1 MPLDLGSSQ
10 LTRKKIFWKYYKQ
23 LAAIMLA
30 LKLPSLPPAPPPQ
43 TSSSEMRHPQ
53 QQQQQIKPPSLIH
66 CRKNNN
72 SLETS
77 SSEEDLTAA
86 AEDKAAAAAA
96 ALEVMDQ
103 FETTSFIPR
112 SSSLE
117 ASSRVLGGH
126 AESVPEED
134 EEEVSF
140 IMAVWC
146 KRNKEMF

>member
-1 MPLDLGSSQ
+1 
-10 LTRKKIFWKYYKQ
+10 
-23 LAAIMLA
+23 MLA
-30 LKLPSLPPAPPPQ
+30 LKLPSLPPAPPR
-43 TSSSEMRHPQ
+43 TSSSSEMRHPQ
-53 QQQQQIKPPSLIH
+53 QPRQQQQQQMKPPSLIH

-86 AEDKAAAAAA
+86 AEDEAAAAAF
-96 ALEVMDQ
+96 EVMDQ
-103 FETTSFIPR
+103 FETTPFIPR

-126 AESVPEED
+126 AKSVPEED
-134 EEEVSF
+134 EEVVIF

-146 KRNKEMF
+146 NRNKEMF